1 MLSFIRSLEF
11 TAARLVP
18 GWLAG
23 LALRFGL
30 AVPFYFSGLTK
41 WVAPFKL
48 NDSAITLF
56 EQEFKLHILG
66 KVYDYPFPTL
76 MAYGSGTAEIVLPV
90 LLAAGLF
97 SRLAAAGLLIM
108 TGIIQ
113 LTIPDGWPIHI
124 TWAAMALGV
133 IALGPGK
140 VSVDGAARGLA

>member
-1 MLSFIRSLEF
+1 MSYLRSLEF
-11 TAARLVP
+11 WAARLIP
-18 GWLAG
+18 AWLAG

-41 WVAPFKL
+41 WLAPGKL

-76 MAYGSGTAEIVLPV
+76 MAYASGTAEIVLPL
-90 LLAAGLF
+90 LLAVGLF
-97 SRLAAAGLLIM
+97 SRLAALGLLIM

-124 TWAAMALGV
+124 TWAAMAAGV

-140 VSVDGAARGLA
+140 LSIDGATRGLG